1 MVAGLTS
8 VLAAKSLEP
17 DGAGPVPAGLLTPRP
32 EAAAP
37 AALGSAVF
45 TAGFLDGTGL
55 VAPPAGVVP
64 PFGAV
69 LGAEVVFGAVAVLG
83 AAADGTLLLVA
94 PTLAPPGFVDVAVP
108 TRGVVVV
115 PTRGVVVDLAAAAT
129 ALPAVAGLELVVPAE
144 IGRLEAGGAPVL
156 PLVGRFV
163 STVAVFVVVVGCLV
177 GLADLTKSG
186 VLPVI

>member
-1 MVAGLTS
+1 M
-8 VLAAKSLEP
+8 
-17 DGAGPVPAGLLTPRP
+17 PAGLLTPRP

-45 TAGFLDGTGL
+45 TAGFLVGTGL

-94 PTLAPPGFVDVAVP
+94 PLGFDDVAVP

-115 PTRGVVVDLAAAAT
+115 PTRGVVDLAAAAT